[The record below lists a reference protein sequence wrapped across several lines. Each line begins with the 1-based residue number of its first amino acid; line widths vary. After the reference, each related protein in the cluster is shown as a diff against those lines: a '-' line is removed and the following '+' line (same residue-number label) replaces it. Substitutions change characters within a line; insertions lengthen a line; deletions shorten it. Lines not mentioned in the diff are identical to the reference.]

1 MRNILC
7 VENDHITSYLL
18 EKQIER
24 MGYKLAGKVE
34 TGEDAIEQ
42 TRILKP
48 DLVLMDIKLSGPI
61 DGIEAAEQ
69 ITNEFDVPVIFVTGR
84 ADSQTRKRAERVR
97 PFEYLVKPVEMNI
110 LQKVIEKTFIQ
121 VA

>member
-24 MGYKLAGKVE
+24 MGYKMADKVD
-34 TGEDAIEQ
+34 TGEAAIE
-42 TRILKP
+42 RSRELKP
-48 DLVLMDIKLSGPI
+48 DLVLMDIKLSGTI
-61 DGIEAAEQ
+61 DGIEAAERISQ
-69 ITNEFDVPVIFVTGR
+69 ELEIPVIFVTGR
-84 ADSQTRKRAERVR
+84 GDIHTRRRAEQIR
-97 PFEYLVKPVEMNI
+97 PMDYLVKPVEMNV